1 MPYIA
6 GGTSAN
12 GSGGWNMFEYYFT
25 ANSLCPG
32 GLPQTEASG
41 IRQQIGGTFT
51 LIDATNSNSDAFG
64 IPSCFNDAP
73 GGATITGAD
82 YVYSL
87 FDNGSKWNVK
97 SYGS

>member
-1 MPYIA
+1 
-6 GGTSAN
+6 
-12 GSGGWNMFEYYFT
+12 MFEYYFT

-51 LIDATNSNSDAFG
+51 LIGATNSNSDAFG